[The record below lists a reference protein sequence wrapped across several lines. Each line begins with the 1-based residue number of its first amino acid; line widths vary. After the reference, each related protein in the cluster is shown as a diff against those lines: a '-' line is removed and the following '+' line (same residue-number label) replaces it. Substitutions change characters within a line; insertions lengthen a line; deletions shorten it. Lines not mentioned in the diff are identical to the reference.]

1 LAKNGP
7 KLGRRYYEKE
17 EMVLQS
23 AMVAGPC
30 WNGPE
35 MALLVVVVVAYPPA
49 GTAYILLLQ
58 IVMVKSF

>member
-1 LAKNGP
+1 
-7 KLGRRYYEKE
+7 
-17 EMVLQS
+17 MVLQS